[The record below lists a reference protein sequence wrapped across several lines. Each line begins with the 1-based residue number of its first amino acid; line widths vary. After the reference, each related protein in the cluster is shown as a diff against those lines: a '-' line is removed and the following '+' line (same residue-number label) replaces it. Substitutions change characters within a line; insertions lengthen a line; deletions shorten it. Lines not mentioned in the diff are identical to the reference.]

1 MAKTKIS
8 EFSSTAASNTDID
21 NINIA
26 EGCSPAN
33 VNNAIRSLMSQLKNQ
48 QDGSSGDNFSVG
60 GNLTV
65 TGTTTLS
72 TATLSTALPVASG
85 GTGATTS
92 TGARTSLSAAKSGA
106 NSDITSITGLTTP
119 LTTAQGGTGT
129 ASTTFAN
136 LTTNVTGTLP
146 VANGGTGATTLT
158 SGSVIVGAGT
168 STPTF
173 VAPTTTGNCLFTTD
187 GTTWSSTPKI
197 TSATAQATTSGT
209 TVDFT
214 SIPSWVKR
222 ITVMFGG
229 VSTSGTND
237 YLIQLGTSGGVV
249 ATGYS
254 ATAGR
259 LGNGGTA
266 YLTFTTGFPC
276 VYNPTASYTYT
287 GTIVIT
293 NITGNTWIGLA
304 TIVPSS
310 TGGQITIGSGSI
322 ALGATLDRVRLTTV
336 NGTDTFDA
344 GSINIIYE

>member
-65 TGTTTLS
+65 TGTTTL
-72 TATLSTALPVASG
+72 TTVLPVTSG
-85 GTGATTS
+85 GTGASTD
-92 TGARTSLSAAKSGA
+92 TGARTALSAAKSGA

-136 LTTNVTGTLP
+136 LATNVTGTLP
-146 VANGGTGATTLT
+146 VANGGTGAATLT

-173 VAPTTTGNCLFTTD
+173 VAPTTTGNVLFTTN
-187 GTTWSSTPKI
+187 GTSWSSTAKI
-197 TSATAQATTSGT
+197 TSSTSQASTSGST
-209 TVDFT
+209 ITFS
-214 SIPSWVKR
+214 SIPSWAKR
-222 ITVMFGG
+222 VNLMLNG
-229 VSTSGTND
+229 VTCTGTLD
-237 YLIQLGTSGGVV
+237 IRLGTSGGII
-249 ATGYS
+249 ATGY
-254 ATAGR
+254 
-259 LGNGGTA
+259 NGGSGVAQNGNT
-266 YLTFTTGFPC
+266 TSVGGTSTGF
-276 VYNPTASYTYT
+276 
-287 GTIVIT
+287 
-293 NITGNTWIGLA
+293 
-304 TIVPSS
+304 
-310 TGGQITIGSGSI
+310 
-322 ALGATLDRVRLTTV
+322 TV
-336 NGTDTFDA
+336 NGNTSTVVGIWTITNFSGNIWTAAWTWSNSGNQFGGGGSYISLGAALTQLAIVSSGTFSA
-344 GSINIIYE
+344 GNINISYE

>member
-8 EFSSTAASNTDID
+8 EYSSTSANNTDIS

-33 VNNAIRSLMSQLKNQ
+33 VNNAIRTLMAQLKDQ
-48 QDGSSGDNFSVG
+48 QDGTSGDPFTVG

-65 TGTTTLS
+65 TGTT
-72 TATLSTALPVASG
+72 TLSTALPVASG
-85 GTGATTS
+85 GTGATTD
-92 TGARTSLSAAKSGA
+92 TGARTALSAAKSGA

-119 LTTAQGGTGT
+119 LTIAQGGTGT

-146 VANGGTGATTLT
+146 VTNGGTGATTLT

-173 VAPTTTGNCLFTTD
+173 VAPTTAGNVLFTTN
-187 GTTWSSTPKI
+187 GTSWSSTPKI

-209 TVDFT
+209 NIDFT

-222 ITVMFGG
+222 ITVMFNG
-229 VSTSGTND
+229 VSSSGASPF
-237 YLIQLGTSGGVV
+237 LIRLGTSGGVV
-249 ATGYS
+249 STGYTS
-254 ATAGR
+254 TNCNQAGTDS
-259 LGNGGTA
+259 NN
-266 YLTFTTGFPC
+266 TTGFLA
-276 VYNPTASYTYT
+276 TQASQSAADTVS
-287 GTIVIT
+287 GILTIVNVSS
-293 NITGNTWIGLA
+293 NIWVYSSTVKGNTSGMRYGAGDVTLA
-304 TIVPSS
+304 
-310 TGGQITIGSGSI
+310 
-322 ALGATLDRVRLTTV
+322 AALDRVRLTTV

-344 GSINIIYE
+344 GSINIMYE

>member
-33 VNNAIRSLMSQLKNQ
+33 VNNAIRGLMAQLKNQ

-65 TGTTTLS
+65 TGTTTL
-72 TATLSTALPVASG
+72 TTVLPVASG
-85 GTGATTS
+85 GTGAS
-92 TGARTSLSAAKSGA
+92 TNAGTAYALKGA

-146 VANGGTGATTLT
+146 VANGGTGAATLT

-173 VAPTTTGNCLFTTD
+173 VAPTTTGNVLFTTD
-187 GTTWSSTPKI
+187 GTTWSSTAKI
-197 TSATAQATTSGT
+197 VRATAVASTSGT
-209 TVDFT
+209 SIDFT

-222 ITVMFGG
+222 ITVMFNG
-229 VSTSGTND
+229 VSTNSTSD
-237 YLIQLGTSGGVV
+237 LLIQLGTGGTPETSSYVGTQ
-249 ATGYS
+249 AQYS
-254 ATAGR
+254 NGNTTSIGSVSTAGFSM
-259 LGNGGTA
+259 N
-266 YLTFTTGFPC
+266 
-276 VYNPTASYTYT
+276 TASGDAMY
-287 GTIVIT
+287 GNWVFT
-293 NITGNTWIGLA
+293 NITSNSWVCSA
-304 TIVPSS
+304 
-310 TGGQITIGSGSI
+310 
-322 ALGATLDRVRLTTV
+322 TV
-336 NGTDTFDA
+336 NRNTTNMLVVTGSKSLAGALNSLRITTASGTPTFDA
-344 GSINIIYE
+344 GTINIMYE

>member
-33 VNNAIRSLMSQLKNQ
+33 VNNAIRGLMAQLKNQ

-65 TGTTTLS
+65 TGTTTL
-72 TATLSTALPVASG
+72 TTVLPVASG
-85 GTGATTS
+85 GTGAS
-92 TGARTSLSAAKSGA
+92 TNAGTAYALKGA

-136 LTTNVTGTLP
+136 LATNVTGTLP
-146 VANGGTGATTLT
+146 VANGGTGAATLT

-173 VAPTTTGNCLFTTD
+173 VAPTTTGNVLFTAN

-197 TSATAQATTSGT
+197 TSATAQNTTSGT
-209 TVDFT
+209 SITFS
-214 SIPSWVKR
+214 SIPAWVKR
-222 ITVMFGG
+222 ITVMFNG
-229 VSTSGTND
+229 VSTSGSSVVQVQ
-237 YLIQLGTSGGVV
+237 IGSGSVTT
-249 ATGYS
+249 TGYLS
-254 ATAGR
+254 TAWEGGSSNSGNR
-259 LGNGGTA
+259 L
-266 YLTFTTGFPC
+266 TTGFGIDSSG
-276 VYNPTASYTYT
+276 NAAYTRI
-287 GTIVIT
+287 GQLVIT
-293 NITGNTWIGLA
+293 NISGNIWIGA
-304 TIVPSS
+304 GTIARQPAAADNVS
-310 TGGQITIGSGSI
+310 
-322 ALGATLDRVRLTTV
+322 ALGGNVTLAGVLDRLVLTTV

-344 GSINIIYE
+344 GSVNIMYE